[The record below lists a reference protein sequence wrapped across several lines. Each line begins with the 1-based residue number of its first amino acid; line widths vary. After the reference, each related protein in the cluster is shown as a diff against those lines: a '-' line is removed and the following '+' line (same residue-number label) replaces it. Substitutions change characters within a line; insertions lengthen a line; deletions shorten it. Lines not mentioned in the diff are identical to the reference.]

1 MEVEKLKNHCNHILH
16 TFDET
21 ITSYETYTR
30 LSTMVMYIKKM
41 CLAET
46 HIYMDWWKVVQALYD
61 LEVIKS
67 S

>member
-1 MEVEKLKNHCNHILH
+1 
-16 TFDET
+16 
-21 ITSYETYTR
+21 
-30 LSTMVMYIKKM
+30 MVMYIKKM

-61 LEVIKS
+61 FEVIKS